1 MTINCIIQA
10 RCTSKRFPN
19 KVFKKIGTK
28 NLIEILD
35 LRLNKSKL
43 IDNVIFAIP
52 KNKKNIKLKNFLKK
66 KNFNFFQGSE
76 NNVLKRIWDCS
87 KKYNSKIIV
96 RITSDCP
103 LIDHNLVDHCI
114 TQFIKDK
121 VSYLS
126 SRDGT
131 SLPDGLD
138 VEVFDFKTL
147 NKTYMEAK
155 KRYDFEHVTSYIT
168 RNNSFKK
175 KSLIIKI
182 KNSYNKKLSIDN
194 YSDLKRVKTIFKFF
208 DNYTFSYKQL
218 LNYLG

>member
-1 MTINCIIQA
+1 M
-10 RCTSKRFPN
+10 
-19 KVFKKIGTK
+19 
-28 NLIEILD
+28 
-35 LRLNKSKL
+35 
-43 IDNVIFAIP
+43 
-52 KNKKNIKLKNFLKK
+52 
-66 KNFNFFQGSE
+66 
-76 NNVLKRIWDCS
+76 
-87 KKYNSKIIV
+87 
-96 RITSDCP
+96 
-103 LIDHNLVDHCI
+103 
-114 TQFIKDK
+114 
-121 VSYLS
+121 SYLS